1 MKRAVQLAL
10 LTLILGMSAFLLSP
24 TPALAANDQVPNGLE
39 GGGMS
44 MSGVYDTTMV
54 FKIMGACAEGSAPTQ
69 TGNSDGSY
77 IDDAFQ
83 GVTRIPPL
91 YFAKGCPDSLTYGHS
106 TLAGL
111 SNVTLALFNSPIK
124 TSDFAIDLGQTLG
137 FIPKTV
143 NAQGIGFSGLNV
155 LLPIWKAFRNVAYAM
170 LAVILIIIGFMV
182 MFRKKI
188 DPKTV
193 VTVQNAIPRVV
204 IALLLVT
211 FSYAIVGVMIDL
223 MYFTIVLAA
232 SIIVTAAGPNGS
244 LGALVSG
251 VNATWYPNL
260 LNPSTWLPSLTNK
273 AASTTDVINLLL
285 NGGIWGTLRF
295 FFGSGFQAFDDI
307 GKLLLGSVGI
317 TNATQATAL
326 FAVQGILTFLIGGG
340 GKSSAI
346 VAGLTNGPVL
356 LLLIILIILLFGI
369 IRLVF
374 MLVDA
379 YINIII
385 SLLFSPFQ
393 LMLEAIP
400 GTNSFSS
407 WFRWLLAKVITFPVT
422 AVLMMIAAF
431 LTSQSNATKLWAPPL
446 LSSGGGTTGMAGFIG
461 LGMLMVIPNVVASI
475 QKALKAEPFIP
486 GGVGAVIGP
495 LGSGVGQLMQI
506 GYQGSFIASAIRHKP
521 DARSPSQTIREASQK
536 GFGAISSPGGE
547 GH

>member
-1 MKRAVQLAL
+1 MKRAVQIAIFTFL
-10 LTLILGMSAFLLSP
+10 LGTYAFLFPLN
-24 TPALAANDQVPNGLE
+24 PAHAALIPNGSE
-39 GGGMS
+39 GGGVAMS
-44 MSGVYDTTMV
+44 SV
-54 FKIMGACAEGSAPTQ
+54 FDVALIYKIMGACAQGSAPT
-69 TGNSDGSY
+69 TPADDGNYMDVNPTKIAG
-77 IDDAFQ
+77 
-83 GVTRIPPL
+83 L
-91 YFAKGCPDSLTYGHS
+91 YFNSGCPDAMTYNHS
-106 TLAGL
+106 ALAGL
-111 SNVTLALFNSPIK
+111 SNVTLALFDSPIK

-137 FIPKTV
+137 FIPATA

-155 LLPIWKAFRNVAYAM
+155 LLPIWKAFRNVAYTM
-170 LAVILIIIGFMV
+170 LAVILIVIGFMV

-211 FSYAIVGVMIDL
+211 FSYAIVGIMIDL

-232 SIIVTAAGPNGS
+232 GVIVGAVGPNGS

-260 LNPSTWLPSLTNK
+260 LTPSTWLPTLTNK
-273 AASTTDVINLLL
+273 SASTSDVINLMF

-307 GKLLLGSVGI
+307 GKLLLGTIKNVPIVG
-317 TNATQATAL
+317 QMSPTAL
-326 FAVQGILTFLIGGG
+326 FAVQGVLTFLIGGG
-340 GKSSAI
+340 GKSGAI
-346 VAGLTNGPVL
+346 IAGLTNGPIL

-369 IRLVF
+369 VRLVF

-422 AVLMMIAAF
+422 AILMMVAAF
-431 LTSQSNATKLWAPPL
+431 LTSSSTAQKLWSPPL
-446 LSSGGGTTGMAGFIG
+446 LSPGDGTTGMAGFIG
-461 LGMLMVIPNVVASI
+461 LGMLMVIPNIVASI

-495 LGSGVGQLMQI
+495 LGSGIGQFMTI
-506 GYQGSFIASAIRHKP
+506 GYQASMVKSMFGGGGHKP
-521 DARSPSQTIREASQK
+521 DSRTPMQTVREGAQG
-536 GFGAISSPGGE
+536 GFGGLSNPGG
-547 GH
+547 GHS